1 MEQVL
6 LIIITG
12 FIALFTL
19 FLWLITK
26 TMMKQQLLAE
36 VLKEYRS
43 PEMLHA
49 VRRVWEFGE
58 TYQFNRDKM
67 KQAYKSIY
75 DEDYGKV
82 NFASGIEQIEEEQ
95 CTFHNQRRITAQF
108 YAHLAML
115 YKENKVP
122 RKAIMH
128 LWSHKDLEIIPRI
141 MIPLEEIAE
150 EMFQGEISDRRY
162 RRLMSELYEDSLGS
176 SE

>member
-1 MEQVL
+1 MEQTI

-19 FLWLITK
+19 FLWLITR
-26 TMMKQQLLAE
+26 TMMRQQLLVE

-58 TYQFNRDKM
+58 TYRFDRDQM
-67 KQAYKSIY
+67 KESYKSIY
-75 DEDYGKV
+75 DKDYGKV

-115 YKENKVP
+115 YKEKKVP
-122 RKAIMH
+122 QKTVMR
-128 LWSHKDLEIIPRI
+128 LWSHKDLEIIPKI
-141 MIPLEEIAE
+141 IIPLEEIAE
-150 EMFQGEISDRRY
+150 EMFQGEVSDRKY
-162 RRLMSELYEDSLGS
+162 RKLMLELYRDSLRS